1 MVEWYEPALVLL
13 VLTAMLAA
21 FISDRYRPEAVALA
35 APVIFLVS
43 GIVDV
48 GEALQSFSQPAP
60 FTVACMFV
68 LSAALERTGC
78 IDWIGSAILRVTA
91 GSKFASFVAL
101 ILTAALTSTVV
112 NNTAVVVVLIPVVF
126 RIANAVKL
134 LPSRLLLPLS
144 YAAIFG
150 GTCTLFGT
158 STNLV
163 TDGIAREM
171 GMAPFGVF
179 EITPLGLIF
188 SAVGIAYLTF
198 AYRFLP
204 KRSPVTSAL
213 EELPTRP
220 FVTELVVPA
229 YSQLIGKTLADMGLD
244 KLKGA
249 EVTDVIRFDVSK
261 RRELKYLKLVKGD
274 RLLVRGEVSG
284 LLELRKLTGLETIDA
299 NLAEAGTQTTGLVEG
314 IVGPGSRF
322 IGHRLSEFNLRRQ
335 FNIHALAI
343 HRQGESLDLTLDSV
357 HFRVG
362 DCLLLEGPADGI
374 RKLMET
380 GNVVAI
386 TEARDPIFNRARAP
400 IAIGAVAMV
409 MLLSAYKFMSIEG
422 AAFLGVLLVY
432 VTGCLSRSDIARAI
446 EWRVLVIIYSM
457 LIVGSA
463 MRLSGAQDIL
473 VSGTASV
480 GDGLNPYIALAVIY
494 LATILVTEVV
504 TNNAAAILLAPI
516 AIGVAQ
522 ALGVDPRPFV
532 VAVMFAASTSFASP
546 IGYQTNTLVY
556 TAGGYR
562 YADFLRAGVPLTVIF
577 WGLGVFFIPYFW
589 PFAIAPN

>member
-1 MVEWYEPALVLL
+1 MMAWYEPALVLL
-13 VLTAMLAA
+13 VIAAMLAA

-35 APVIFLVS
+35 APVIFLVT

-78 IDWIGSAILRVTA
+78 IDWLGSTLLRVTA
-91 GSKFASFVAL
+91 GSKFATFVAL
-101 ILTAALTSTVV
+101 ILTAAVASSVV

-126 RIANAVKL
+126 RIASAVKL

-163 TDGIAREM
+163 TDGIAREA
-171 GMAPFGVF
+171 GLAPFGVF

-204 KRSPVTSAL
+204 KRPPITSAL
-213 EELPTRP
+213 EELPARP

-229 YSQLIGKTLADMGLD
+229 YSQLIGKTLSDAGLD

-249 EVTDVIRFDVSK
+249 EVTDVIRFDISK
-261 RRELKYLKLVKGD
+261 RKELDSLKFVKGD
-274 RLLVRGEVSG
+274 RLLVRGEVAG
-284 LLELRKLTGLETIDA
+284 LLELRKHTGLETIDA

-314 IVGPGSRF
+314 VVGPGSRF
-322 IGHRLSEFNLRRQ
+322 VGHRLSEFNLRRQ

-343 HRQGESLDLTLDSV
+343 HRQGEALDLTLDSV

-362 DCLLLEGPADGI
+362 DCLLLEGPPEGV

-380 GNVVAI
+380 GNLVAI
-386 TEARDPIFNRARAP
+386 TETRERLFNTSRAP
-400 IAIGAVAMV
+400 IAIGAIAMV
-409 MLLSAYKFMSIEG
+409 MLLSAYNIMSIEG

-432 VTGCLSRSDIARAI
+432 VSGCLSRHDIQRAI

-473 VSGTASV
+473 VGGAAGA
-480 GDGLNPYIALAVIY
+480 GDGINPYLALAVVY
-494 LATILVTEVV
+494 LVTILVTEVV

-522 ALGVDPRPFV
+522 SLGVDPRPFV

-562 YADFLRAGVPLTVIF
+562 YTDFLKAGVPLTFIY
-577 WGLGVFFIPYFW
+577 WGLAVFFIPYFW
-589 PFAIAPN
+589 PFELAQN

>member
-1 MVEWYEPALVLL
+1 MIAWYEPALVLL
-13 VLTAMLAA
+13 VIAAMLAA
-21 FISDRYRPEAVALA
+21 FISDRYRPDMVALA
-35 APVIFLVS
+35 VPVVFLVT

-78 IDWIGSAILRVTA
+78 IDWLGRTLLRVTA
-91 GSKFASFVAL
+91 GSKFATFVAL
-101 ILTAALTSTVV
+101 ILTAAVASSVV

-126 RIANAVKL
+126 RIASAVKL
-134 LPSRLLLPLS
+134 VPSRLLLPLS

-163 TDGIAREM
+163 TDGIAREA
-171 GMAPFGVF
+171 GLAPFGVF

-198 AYRFLP
+198 AYKFLP
-204 KRSPVTSAL
+204 ERPPVTSAL
-213 EELPTRP
+213 EELPPRP

-229 YSQLIGKTLADMGLD
+229 YSQLIGKTLADAGLD

-249 EVTDVIRFDVSK
+249 DVIDVIRFDVSK
-261 RRELKYLKLVKGD
+261 RKMLGGLKFVKGD
-274 RLLVRGEVSG
+274 RLLVRGEVAG
-284 LLELRKLTGLETIDA
+284 LLELRKHTGLETVDA
-299 NLAEAGTQTTGLVEG
+299 NLAEAGTQKTSLVEG
-314 IVGPGSRF
+314 VVGPSSRF
-322 IGHRLSEFNLRRQ
+322 VGHGLSEFNLRRQ

-343 HRQGESLDLTLDSV
+343 HRQGEALDLTLDSV
-357 HFRVG
+357 HFKVG
-362 DCLLLEGPADGI
+362 DCLLLEGPTEGF

-386 TEARDPIFNRARAP
+386 TEMRERLYNKSRAP
-400 IAIGAVAMV
+400 IAIGTIAMV
-409 MLLSAYKFMSIEG
+409 MLLSAYNILSIEG

-432 VTGCLSRSDIARAI
+432 VSGCLSRRDLERAI

-473 VSGTASV
+473 VGGAA
-480 GDGLNPYIALAVIY
+480 GAGGINPYVALAALY
-494 LATILVTEVV
+494 LVTILVTEVV

-516 AIGVAQ
+516 AIGMAET
-522 ALGVDPRPFV
+522 LGVDPRPFV

-562 YADFLRAGVPLTVIF
+562 YMDFLRAGVPLTCLYWV
-577 WGLGVFFIPYFW
+577 LAVFFIPYFW
-589 PFAIAPN
+589 PFAAAQN